1 MQIGNLE
8 FPRVDLH
15 ATELLLKIL
24 GPFKSWTRMTTTAH
38 LLSKRADEDQTKF
51 GSDKV
56 GASVD
61 SRLKC

>member
-1 MQIGNLE
+1 M
-8 FPRVDLH
+8 H
-15 ATELLLKIL
+15 ATELLLNIM
-24 GPFKSWTRMTTTAH
+24 GTFKSWTRMTTTAH